1 LGSFKTT
8 AVNAK
13 VLTKTTAS
21 WLKSGGTSR
30 ASSFS
35 VGTPPASSF
44 STGTI
49 KTQKPF
55 SKPAPT
61 PTRTIVFKTKA
72 PVTKTPVKGIFSPT
86 NWGKP
91 TPYVAP
97 KPKQGT
103 WVAAKKSSGSGS
115 SGGGGPPIGT
125 FHPDSANIAAQKN
138 PLLRS
143 KNIGTGGKVTY

>member
-1 LGSFKTT
+1 MTPPI
-8 AVNAK
+8 K
-13 VLTKTTAS
+13 VSKPGIWSATNWGKPTPTPTKTT
-21 WLKSGGTSR
+21 
-30 ASSFS
+30 
-35 VGTPPASSF
+35 
-44 STGTI
+44 
-49 KTQKPF
+49 
-55 SKPAPT
+55 
-61 PTRTIVFKTKA
+61 VFKTKA